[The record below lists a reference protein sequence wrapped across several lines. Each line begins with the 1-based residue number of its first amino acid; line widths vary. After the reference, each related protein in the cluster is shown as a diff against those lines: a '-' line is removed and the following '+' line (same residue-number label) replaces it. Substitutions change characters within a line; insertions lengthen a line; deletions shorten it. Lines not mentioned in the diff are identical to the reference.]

1 MKYGLLVSRS
11 LAHGNV
17 DGMKNIGDYI
27 QTLAAKQ
34 FMPVIDEYY
43 DKTADDTGKDR
54 IKMIMNAWYIW
65 NPEKFPCSD
74 RIIPLPISMHI
85 SPLCAERL
93 LSLPKVANWF
103 KKNEPIGCRDKE
115 TAQFLKSKGIETYFS
130 GCLTLTLGKC
140 YNNTEK
146 HGLVFVDPYVAK
158 VNHEIQL
165 SKFLKSLF
173 FSVLHFG
180 SWIKLNKRFQ
190 HSYCIGRFHGLKQL
204 FYSTVFLKTYSN
216 VFSLKE
222 LRNSL
227 YVAHMVK
234 VGKGTNLNTEEEKIM
249 YAEQLV
255 KQYASSE
262 LVVTSR
268 IHCALPCLG
277 VETSVLFTTGNAI
290 EKNSPKSSA
299 GRFTGLINLFNVAR
313 ISQTEIVECPKF
325 PIVNKDDYKVIAND
339 LTKRCTEFMQQESL

>member
-17 DGMKNIGDYI
+17 DGMKNIGDYV
-27 QTLAAKQ
+27 QSLAAKQ
-34 FMPVIDEYY
+34 FTPVIDEYY
-43 DKTADDTGKDR
+43 DKTAEDSGKDR

-65 NPEKFPCSD
+65 NPDKFPCSE

-93 LSLPKVANWF
+93 LSLPKVVKWF
-103 KKNEPIGCRDKE
+103 KNNEPIGCRDLD
-115 TAQFLKSKGIETYFS
+115 TAQLLQSKGIDAYFS

-140 YNNTEK
+140 YKNTEK

-158 VNHEIQL
+158 VKHEIKL
-165 SKFLKSLF
+165 SAFLNSLF
-173 FSVLHFG
+173 FSIIHLG
-180 SWIKLNKRFQ
+180 SWIKLNKRFN
-190 HSYCIGRFHGLKQL
+190 HSYCTGRFHVLKHL
-204 FYSTVFLKTYSN
+204 FYCTLFLKTYSN
-216 VFSLKE
+216 IFSLKE
-222 LRNSL
+222 LQNAL
-227 YVAHMVK
+227 FFAHMVK
-234 VGKGTNLNTEEEKIM
+234 VGKGTKLNSEEEKIM
-249 YAEQLV
+249 YAEKLV
-255 KQYASSE
+255 KLYASSE

-277 VETSVLFTTGNAI
+277 VETPVLFTTGNAI

-313 ISQTEIVECPKF
+313 INQTAVEECPNF
-325 PIVNKDDYKVIAND
+325 PIVNKDDYKVIADD
-339 LTKRCTEFMQQESL
+339 LAKKCTEFMQQE